1 MIPNDEPRPSASAN
15 ARAADVAWTDEEVVA
30 RVRAGDTAMYEVLMR
45 RHNRTVYR
53 VVRSIV
59 RDADDVED
67 VMQQAYVSAYAKLDQ
82 FRSDARFS
90 TWLVAVA
97 LNEARGRLRKRTLR
111 ALADA
116 ANAEPPA
123 ETPATPESEVAMR
136 EYVALVERA
145 VERLPTPY
153 RTVFVLRH
161 VEGLGTAEAAAAL
174 DVSEDVVKTRL
185 HRARVLLRGL
195 LATDFDRAA
204 PLAFEFHAPRCD
216 RVVAGVLAKLTKP
229 S

>member
-1 MIPNDEPRPSASAN
+1 MIPNDEPRPTPGAS

-53 VVRSIV
+53 VVRSIL

-90 TWLVAVA
+90 TWLVSVA

-111 ALADA
+111 ALSDA
-116 ANAEPPA
+116 ANAEPPPEA
-123 ETPATPESEVAMR
+123 PTTPESEVAMR

-153 RTVFVLRH
+153 RAVFVLRSI
-161 VEGLGTAEAAAAL
+161 EGLGTAEAAAAL

-185 HRARVLLRGL
+185 HRARLLLRGL
-195 LATDFDRAA
+195 LADDFDRAA

-216 RVVAGVLAKLTKP
+216 RVVAGVLAKLTQ
-229 S
+229 SS

>member
-1 MIPNDEPRPSASAN
+1 MALNDELAVRGRADTPSPS
-15 ARAADVAWTDEEVVA
+15 DEDVVA
-30 RVRAGDTAMYEVLMR
+30 RVLAGDTALYEVLMR

-53 VVRSIV
+53 VIRSV
-59 RDADDVED
+59 LRNADDVED
-67 VMQQAYVSAYAKLDQ
+67 VMQQAYVSAFAKLGQ

-111 ALADA
+111 ALSDA
-116 ANAEPPA
+116 ANAEPP
-123 ETPATPESEVAMR
+123 PATSTTPETEVAMR

-145 VERLPTPY
+145 VERLPTAY
-153 RTVFVLRH
+153 RTVFVLRY

-185 HRARVLLRGL
+185 HRARALLREL
-195 LATDFDRAA
+195 LADDFDRAA
-204 PLAFEFHAPRCD
+204 PLAFEFLAPRCD